1 MRVPSHWS
9 TLICGLTLSLLIPT
23 KVLSQTDVQTT
34 VRTFLQSWYVERKS
48 PEELGSYIAKD
59 NGFALT
65 QSAQPPNA
73 PRTAAPTDP
82 VKALFTGA
90 FTKGPVGAE
99 AAMPKTLSDVI
110 EYGPAKN
117 VRAATAKTPFRCS
130 LTSIE
135 FAICKPEE
143 LPKGS
148 VLPMSKPSGK
158 DPVATYLW
166 HLSQNYKDKLY
177 IVLYSTKGAGLL
189 RETAI
194 QYWIQEGGSWK
205 LAAFQGTNW

>member
-1 MRVPSHWS
+1 MRVPSHCS
-9 TLICGLTLSLLIPT
+9 TLICGLALSLLISPKT
-23 KVLSQTDVQTT
+23 LAQTDVQTT

-48 PEELGSYIAKD
+48 PEELRSYVARD
-59 NGFALT
+59 NGFALPR
-65 QSAQPPNA
+65 SAQPPNA
-73 PRTAAPTDP
+73 PRTAGPKDP
-82 VKALFTGA
+82 ISELFAGA

-117 VRAATAKTPFRCS
+117 VRAAGAKNFPRCS

-143 LPKGS
+143 LPKGA
-148 VLPMSKPSGK
+148 VLPASKPSGK

-166 HLSQNYKDKLY
+166 HLSQDYKNQLY

-194 QYWIQEGGSWK
+194 LYWIQEGGSWK
-205 LAAFQGTNW
+205 LAAFEGTNW